1 MEYVEQ
7 WVLVAA
13 PEGHRKNALD
23 KEWMFSSLISPMVSG
38 QHAIVAKKF
47 CQIVSDLLHI
57 TGNRLITRSQELDE
71 QVSEKS
77 GDLDEDEKKWQI
89 LTVCRKIQSLF
100 TLERE
105 KTMRLMNF
113 AKSLCRD
120 LEKADFHRDHDSNGD
135 DYVCQVVKDAVTVLQ
150 RDVLSV
156 RNKLTK
162 IIERVQERCDVK
174 YLIDMDDADK
184 LAILSRVRE
193 ILHQGYKFGF
203 EYHKDIVRLFETKI
217 VSCKDKS
224 CEFNLSLGI
233 INFAKMWMQ
242 FVTERCERGRG
253 VRPRW
258 ATQGLEF
265 LIAACDPSNTRHL
278 SENEFDDLKTKMDAC
293 ISHVVGIGA
302 EPEKIRKRASPRS
315 RKVSPGNTRAVTP
328 TRTLSPR
335 VSTDH
340 RTFLNSISV
349 KEEAVGMSAASA
361 PNTPELIRKQTSC
374 DQVDNT
380 TCGGTLLRVPRVNNF
395 GPALRQIRVRDA
407 TNSLDMILERKL
419 REKKLIGQVKAL
431 NNSDKIHIRARSVNF
446 SWHRGIKIGQGRFGK
461 VYTAVNNTTGELM
474 AMKEI
479 AIQPGETR
487 AIKNVA
493 EELKIFE
500 GISHKHLIK
509 LYGVEIHRVGRQSSV
524 IIHFFVQYLFI
535 LLYISRKNY
544 SFSWNYVP
552 KVHWKI

>member
-1 MEYVEQ
+1 MEFLQLYLEYVEQ

-23 KEWMFSSLISPMVSG
+23 KEWMFSHLISPMISG

-57 TGNRLITRSQELDE
+57 TGDRLITRSQELDN
-71 QVSEKS
+71 QINEKN
-77 GDLDEDEKKWQI
+77 DVDEDEKKWQI
-89 LTVCRKIQSLF
+89 LTVCREIQSLF

-120 LEKADFHRDHDSNGD
+120 IEKADFHRDHDCDSD
-135 DYVCQVVKDAVTVLQ
+135 DIVCQVVKDAVTVLQ
-150 RDVLSV
+150 KDVLSV

-162 IIERVQERCDVK
+162 IIERVQERCDIK
-174 YLIDMDDADK
+174 YLVDMDEVDK
-184 LAILSRVRE
+184 AAILSRARE

-233 INFAKMWMQ
+233 INFAKMWMK

-265 LIAACDPSNTRHL
+265 LINACDPSNTRHL
-278 SENEFDDLKTKMDAC
+278 SESEFDDLKTKMDAC

-315 RKVSPGNTRAVTP
+315 RKISPATNRPVTP

-335 VSTDH
+335 VSVDYRSTY
-340 RTFLNSISV
+340 LSSISV
-349 KEEAVGMSAASA
+349 KEEATSA
-361 PNTPELIRKQTSC
+361 PNTPEMFRKQKSC
-374 DQVDNT
+374 DQVDNSVA
-380 TCGGTLLRVPRVNNF
+380 GGTLLRVPRLNNF
-395 GPALRQIRVRDA
+395 GPALRQIRIRDA
-407 TNSLDMILERKL
+407 VNSLDLELEKKL
-419 REKKLIGQVKAL
+419 RNKNLIGQVKAL
-431 NNSDKIHIRARSVNF
+431 SNFDKFHIRARSVNF
-446 SWHRGIKIGQGRFGK
+446 SWHRGIKVSLLKQ
-461 VYTAVNNTTGELM
+461 N
-474 AMKEI
+474 EI
-479 AIQPGETR
+479 SEKKIISSSVADWTR
-487 AIKNVA
+487 TI
-493 EELKIFE
+493 
-500 GISHKHLIK
+500 
-509 LYGVEIHRVGRQSSV
+509 RQSL
-524 IIHFFVQYLFI
+524 H
-535 LLYISRKNY
+535 SRQQ
-544 SFSWNYVP
+544 F
-552 KVHWKI
+552 HW